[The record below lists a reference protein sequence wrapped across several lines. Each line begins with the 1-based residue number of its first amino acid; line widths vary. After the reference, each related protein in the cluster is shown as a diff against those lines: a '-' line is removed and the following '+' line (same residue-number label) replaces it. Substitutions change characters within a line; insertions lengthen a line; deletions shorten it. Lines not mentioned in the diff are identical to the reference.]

1 VQGFATLGVKLI
13 AMPRAKKGASQ
24 TPPDQDPPDS
34 PSHDP
39 ADSEGMA
46 HVGADA
52 LAGSPDIFAVKKA
65 TSPEPEPS
73 SLGEPAL
80 IAEPSAVTPEPAVEP
95 IPIATMEP
103 APEYSPAPPPP
114 AAAVMPP
121 SPARRSGTGLALGVV
136 LVVVGVFYLVVQVAG
151 VDLSVFGWPL
161 FVIIAGLT
169 LLVVGFA
176 SLGTGAA
183 IPGGILTMV
192 GLVLAYQN
200 STGHWTS
207 WAYAWALVA
216 PGGVGLGLFLQGI
229 RERNVGLIRQGRSL
243 MFIALLIFMV
253 GFVLFESI
261 LNISDIGEQPVV
273 KGALPALLILI
284 GALLL
289 GRSIQNSRR
298 A

>member
-1 VQGFATLGVKLI
+1 
-13 AMPRAKKGASQ
+13 MPRSKKSAGQ
-24 TPPDQDPPDS
+24 PPADQNPPDS
-34 PSHDP
+34 DAHDS
-39 ADSEGMA
+39 AENEGMA

-52 LAGSPDIFAVKKA
+52 LAGSPDIFAAKTA
-65 TSPEPEPS
+65 SSPEPAPLSASDPGASPEPEAFRP
-73 SLGEPAL
+73 EP
-80 IAEPSAVTPEPAVEP
+80 EAVTPEPAPEP
-95 IPIATMEP
+95 EAVKPEPVPLATMEP
-103 APEYSPAPPPP
+103 APEFSPAPPPH
-114 AAAVMPP
+114 AVPP
-121 SPARRSGTGLALGVV
+121 PTPARRSGTGLAMGVV

-200 STGHWTS
+200 STGHWSS

-261 LNISDIGEQPVV
+261 LNISDISDQPVV

-284 GALLL
+284 GVLLL